1 MDLYKITTV
10 FHPFFF
16 FYKMTC
22 AYKSSRESSPYKRP
36 VGDESG
42 QYEKRIQELK
52 ASLDEAH
59 REKYKLIDE
68 VRRIL
73 ILYSRID

>member
-1 MDLYKITTV
+1 MCCSPVL
-10 FHPFFF
+10 FLL
-16 FYKMTC
+16 KMTC
-22 AYKSSRESSPYKRP
+22 VYKSSRESSPYKRP

-42 QYEKRIQELK
+42 QYEKHIQELK

-73 ILYSRID
+73 ILYSRIDYASK